1 MDTAREA
8 AWKTRR
14 LRYGPRGNRG
24 TYRRCVTSADA
35 ILQRRRLARLVAVV
49 HAHGMLSEGQIARV
63 LGVGRVEVREI
74 EDIGRDDLHAQPL
87 DGAWGSQ
94 AMKQIQ

>member
-1 MDTAREA
+1 MDEAREK

-24 TYRRCVTSADA
+24 TYFRGVTSADA

-49 HAHGMLSEGQIARV
+49 HAHDMLTEGQLARV
-63 LGVGRVEVREI
+63 IGVGRVEVREL
-74 EDIGRDDLHAQPL
+74 EDDGRDDLIAKPI
-87 DGAWGSQ
+87 DGNWGAH